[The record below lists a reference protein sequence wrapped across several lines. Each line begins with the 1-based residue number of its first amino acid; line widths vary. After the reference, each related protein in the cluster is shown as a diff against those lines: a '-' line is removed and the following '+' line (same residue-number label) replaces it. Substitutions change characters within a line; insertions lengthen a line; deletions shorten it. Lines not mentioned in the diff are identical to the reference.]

1 MITAFA
7 RTVILYFVLTVG
19 LRLMGKRQIGELE
32 PTELVITLLIADL
45 ASVPMQDLG
54 APLTNGLIPIAVLLS
69 LSMLASYFNLKSIR
83 FRNLVCGEPTLLIQN
98 GRLCQKAM
106 AKNRFTLDELLEQLR
121 SQGIFDVTCVKYAVL
136 ETDGQLSVLPCSQNQ
151 GETFPTLL
159 INDGRVMETALRRR
173 GLDEKWLRRTLQ
185 AHGASSPKEVF
196 LLTVDEAQNITLI
209 LREEVS

>member
-1 MITAFA
+1 MIIAFA

-45 ASVPMQDLG
+45 SSVPMQDLG

-69 LSMLASYFNLKSIR
+69 LSMLASYLNLKSIR

-98 GRLCQKAM
+98 GRLCQKTM

-121 SQGIFDVTCVKYAVL
+121 SQGIFDITSVKYAVL
-136 ETDGQLSVLPCSQNQ
+136 ETDGQLSVLPYSQNQ
-151 GETFPTLL
+151 RETFPTLL
-159 INDGRVMETALRRR
+159 IND
-173 GLDEKWLRRTLQ
+173 
-185 AHGASSPKEVF
+185 
-196 LLTVDEAQNITLI
+196 
-209 LREEVS
+209 

>member
-69 LSMLASYFNLKSIR
+69 LSMLASYLNLKSIR

-98 GRLCQKAM
+98 GRLCQKTM

-121 SQGIFDVTCVKYAVL
+121 SQGIFDITSVKYAVL
-136 ETDGQLSVLPCSQNQ
+136 ETDGQLSVLPYSQNQ
-151 GETFPTLL
+151 RETFPTLL
-159 INDGRVMETALRRR
+159 INDGCVLENALRRR
-173 GLDEKWLRRTLQ
+173 ALDETWLRRTLQ
-185 AHGASSPKEVF
+185 AHGVSSPKEVF
-196 LLTVDEAQNITLI
+196 LLTVDDAQNITLV